1 MVFGWNIDDLAKHEN
16 DEGSD
21 RATKTELVVDERI
34 IYPIPNSILNQV
46 VTTGESK
53 ESLANEKKIG
63 TKLHAEVVKA
73 ELRVKYLE
81 T

>member
-34 IYPIPNSILNQV
+34 IYPIPNSIQNQV
-46 VTTGESK
+46 VKNPETF
-53 ESLANEKKIG
+53 G
-63 TKLHAEVVKA
+63 T
-73 ELRVKYLE
+73 
-81 T
+81 